1 MTGSRAHAREPV
13 NNELAERQIQMSI
26 LNNAIDSLILGLED
40 FESSNPKRLISCT
53 RNLFAGILLLF
64 KHKLAS
70 ISPEG
75 SDEALIKQ
83 KVLPQV
89 NAEGKVIWKG
99 KGKKT
104 VDVLEIKD
112 RFTSLGLKTHWD
124 RVENINKFRNDIEHY
139 HTDMSKDAI
148 SKLITDCFIVVRDFI
163 TDEIKEDPKSL
174 LGDEAWETLVSVSEV
189 YEKEKKE
196 CIKVIDEVAFGSDT
210 LYEAIVNYSC
220 ISCGSGLITVD
231 DPSQPKEDITFA
243 CKSCG
248 QEYVYEQMVELSL
261 GEYFSDDSSYLI
273 DCPECD
279 KKAYIYHEQRCAA
292 CEESA
297 EHSCARCGSDIPA
310 EELDGTGF
318 CGWCAHM
325 MSKDD

>member
-1 MTGSRAHAREPV
+1 M
-13 NNELAERQIQMSI
+13 I
-26 LNNAIDSLILGLED
+26 LSNAIDSLVLGLED

-64 KHKLAS
+64 KHKLA
-70 ISPEG
+70 IMSPVG

-89 NAEGKVIWKG
+89 NADGKVVWTG

-104 VDVLEIKD
+104 VDVQEIRD
-112 RFTSLGLKTHWD
+112 RFTSLGIKTHWD
-124 RVENINKFRNDIEHY
+124 RVDKINKFRNDIEHY

-148 SKLITDCFIVVRDFI
+148 RQLITDCFIVVRDFI
-163 TDEIKEDPKSL
+163 TEEIEADPKSL

-189 YEKEKKE
+189 YEKEKGE
-196 CIKVIDEVAFGSDT
+196 CVKIIDEVDFGSAP
-210 LYEAIVNYSC
+210 LYEAIITYRC
-220 ISCGSGLITVD
+220 ISCSSGLITVN
-231 DPSQPKEDITFA
+231 DPKLPKEDITFV

-248 QEYVYEQMVELSL
+248 QEYVYEQLVELSL
-261 GEYFSDDSSYLI
+261 GEYFSDNSNYLI

-279 KKAYIYHEQRCAA
+279 KKAYIYHEQRCAI

-297 EHSCARCGSDIPA
+297 EHTCERCGTDIPA
-310 EELDGTGF
+310 EELDGSGF
-318 CGWCAHM
+318 CGWCTHM
-325 MSKDD
+325 MNKDD